1 MTSIAMKK
9 NKTSNIIV
17 TKKMKDYSQD
27 AVFKKKADEA
37 AAFLTKNGMPRN
49 FARKSK

>member
-9 NKTSNIIV
+9 SKTPNITIV
-17 TKKMKDYSQD
+17 KKMKDYSHE

-37 AAFLTKNGMPRN
+37 AAFLTKNGMPKN
-49 FARKSK
+49 FTRKSK